1 METIIIQ
8 TSSKSTSKLLLSLTK
23 KLGEKAHILDPE
35 IAEDLAFGLMMQQ
48 EKTDKK
54 VSKDSILSALKS

>member
-23 KLGEKAHILDPE
+23 KLGEKARILDPE

>member
-23 KLGEKAHILDPE
+23 KLGKKARILDPE

-54 VSKDSILSALKS
+54 VSKS